1 LKILKYILAIPLL
14 FVGLWIVAMA
24 LYAAVLVGAGLVGGA
39 YEYVFGSE
47 RDRMAT
53 SHLTIYVDPAVQAD
67 GGVTTVV
74 GMPID
79 EKQWQAING
88 NRSAAMLDPTNPK
101 AKQVKPIDKHF
112 GVTLASSASVVEL
125 YHPKNGTFT
134 YNFLPL
140 PSSTSSKVSS
150 SPALS
155 LPKTDKLGALQTKVI
170 SAGSASRMPD
180 PETGQPIDYPSLQII
195 SIAGAKYNESWA
207 RMAEY
212 NFSNVKD
219 EDKPLAYKITKSPGV
234 RAIEMTPFGLEKYF
248 NTVSK
253 ETNK

>member
-1 LKILKYILAIPLL
+1 LKILKVILAIPLI
-14 FVGLWIVAMA
+14 FIGFWIAVMA
-24 LYAAVLVGAGLVGGA
+24 LYAAVLVGGGLFGGA
-39 YEYVFGSE
+39 YEHVFGSE

-53 SHLTIYVDPAVQAD
+53 SHLTIYVDPALQAD

-74 GMPID
+74 GMPVD
-79 EKQWQAING
+79 EKQWQAINS

-112 GVTLASSASVVEL
+112 GVTLTSSASVVEL

-140 PSSTSSKVSS
+140 P
-150 SPALS
+150 
-155 LPKTDKLGALQTKVI
+155 LPRTDMSGTLQTKVI

-195 SIAGAKYNESWA
+195 SIAGAKHNESWA

-219 EDKPLAYKITKSPGV
+219 EDKALAYKITKSPGV
-234 RAIEMTPFGLEKYF
+234 RVIEMTPFGLEKYF
-248 NTVSK
+248 KTVSK
-253 ETNK
+253 ETTN